1 MYLFLSKFLKK
12 IFFINDKKY
21 AVFTFV
27 NCRILKDYKQ
37 ADISVRLGLPYL
49 S

>member
-1 MYLFLSKFLKK
+1 MYLFLSKFFFLS
-12 IFFINDKKY
+12 FFINDKKY

-27 NCRILKDYKQ
+27 NCRISKDYKQ
-37 ADISVRLGLPYL
+37 SDISVRLGLPYL